1 MAYTTILTELADGV
15 LTITLNRPDTLNAF
29 NDTMIF
35 ETMAALKE
43 AGRDK
48 AVRCV
53 RLTGAGR
60 GFSSGQDL
68 RDVPNREG
76 TIGDHMRHTYNRLI
90 LQMVGLAKPILGA
103 INGVAA
109 GAGCGIALATDLR
122 ICSDQAS
129 FLQVFSKRGLVPD
142 NGSTWLLPR
151 LVGYARAYEMA
162 VEAEKI
168 GAAQA
173 LEWGLVNRVVPHEQL
188 GEISLAWARQIAAGP
203 TLAYGLTKRA
213 MLKGLTMDLE
223 SALAYEAHMQD
234 LAGASADSQEAIQ
247 AFLEKRAPTFKGH

>member
-1 MAYTTILTELADGV
+1 
-15 LTITLNRPDTLNAF
+15 
-29 NDTMIF
+29 
-35 ETMAALKE
+35 
-43 AGRDK
+43 RDE

-76 TIGDHMRHTYNRLI
+76 TIGDHMRHTYNQLI

-168 GAAQA
+168 SAAQA

-234 LAGASADSQEAIQ
+234 LAGASSDSQEAIQ

>member
-1 MAYTTILTELADGV
+1 
-15 LTITLNRPDTLNAF
+15 
-29 NDTMIF
+29 
-35 ETMAALKE
+35 
-43 AGRDK
+43 
-48 AVRCV
+48 
-53 RLTGAGR
+53 
-60 GFSSGQDL
+60 
-68 RDVPNREG
+68 
-76 TIGDHMRHTYNRLI
+76 MRHTYNRLI

>member
-1 MAYTTILTELADGV
+1 MAFTTILTELADGV

-29 NDTMIF
+29 NDTMIL

-68 RDVPNREG
+68 REMPDREG
-76 TIGDHMRHTYNRLI
+76 SIGDHMRHTYNRLI
-90 LQMVGLAKPILGA
+90 LQMVRLEKPILGA

-122 ICSDQAS
+122 ICSDRAS
-129 FLQVFSKRGLVPD
+129 FLQVFTKRGLVPD

-168 GAAQA
+168 SAAQA
-173 LEWGLVNRVVPHEQL
+173 LDWGLVNRVVPHEQL
-188 GEISLAWARQIAAGP
+188 AEISLAWARQIAAGP

-234 LAGASADSQEAIQ
+234 LAGASEDSQEAIQ